1 MAEMSHPKR
10 RSIQR
15 SAHKLS
21 WRANGADPSVQ
32 FDGQPIR
39 TIGIHEQCHRGVSF
53 FAARNN
59 ASLAQ
64 SETVR
69 LSRSAAAWI
78 AAFSSG
84 LTRMSRFSVRAMSD
98 DVGTL
103 VGPINL
109 EMAA

>member
-1 MAEMSHPKR
+1 
-10 RSIQR
+10 
-15 SAHKLS
+15 
-21 WRANGADPSVQ
+21 
-32 FDGQPIR
+32 
-39 TIGIHEQCHRGVSF
+39 
-53 FAARNN
+53 
-59 ASLAQ
+59 
-64 SETVR
+64 VR